1 MRVNY
6 YQVLGVGPG
15 ADARQLK
22 AAYHRLALRYHPDQ
36 RLQVEGGNEHADAKF
51 LLITEAYKCLSKPE
65 CRAEFDREL
74 QGYLSEKRCHI
85 CTSCGTI
92 NRIQRLPA
100 DKEAACGSCHHVL
113 LLTDNERQAINQPRR
128 SGSARRV
135 VARLKGE
142 ARSIA
147 GEMALAGLRAVV
159 RRIAKD
165 LP

>member
-6 YQVLGVGPG
+6 YQILGVGPG
-15 ADARQLK
+15 ADTRQIK
-22 AAYHRLALRYHPDQ
+22 GAYHGLALRYHPDQ
-36 RLQVEGGNEHADAKF
+36 RLSVEGGNEHADAKF

-74 QGYLSEKRCHI
+74 QAYLNEKRCHI
-85 CTSCGTI
+85 CTGCGTI
-92 NRIQRLPA
+92 NRIQRIPA
-100 DKEAACGSCHHVL
+100 DKEAVCGSCHQVL
-113 LLTDNERQAINQPRR
+113 SLTDKERQATNQPRR
-128 SGSARRV
+128 TGTARRV

>member
-1 MRVNY
+1 MRINY
-6 YQVLGVGPG
+6 YQILGVGPS

-36 RLQVEGGNEHADAKF
+36 RLPVEGGNEQADAAF
-51 LLITEAYKCLSKPE
+51 LLITEAYKCLSKPA

-74 QGYLSEKRCHI
+74 QGYLSEKQCHI
-85 CTSCGTI
+85 CPGCGTI
-92 NRIQRLPA
+92 NRIQRVPT
-100 DKEAACGSCHHVL
+100 DKEAVCGSCHHVL
-113 LLTDNERQAINQPRR
+113 PLTDTERQAINQPRR
-128 SGSARRV
+128 SGAARRV
-135 VARLKGE
+135 VARIKGE